1 MKFLAVVAP
10 LLLSASALA
19 IWGDKQQQSSLILE
33 EGDKKIPGVS
43 PLEHCSADFGG
54 DILTLEHVNLNPNPP
69 LAGKTLTIEAIGT
82 FKEDIGK
89 GAYVVLQV
97 KYGLIK
103 LLSTTADLCE
113 QIKEVDMEC
122 PIKAGE
128 TKITKE
134 VDLPAQI
141 PPGKYTVTADVF
153 TEDDRQITCLS
164 ATVQFKGSFGAFELV

>member
-1 MKFLAVVAP
+1 MKFLSTLAP
-10 LLLSASALA
+10 LLLSAAVVVDA
-19 IWGDKQQQSSLILE
+19 GIWDKQTALVDDV
-33 EGDKKIPGVS
+33 DKKIPGIS
-43 PLEHCSADFGG
+43 PLEHCTAEFAG

-69 LAGKTLTIEAIGT
+69 LAGQTLVIEALGT
-82 FKEDIGK
+82 FKEDIGE

-113 QIKEVDMEC
+113 QIKEVDLEC
-122 PIKAGE
+122 PLKAGQ

-134 VDLPAQI
+134 VDLPSQI

-153 TEDDRQITCLS
+153 TKDDRQITCLS
-164 ATVQFKGSFGAFELV
+164 ATVQFKSSFGSYELV

>member
-1 MKFLAVVAP
+1 MKLTTLAAP
-10 LLLSASALA
+10 LLLGAVAVDALA
-19 IWGDKQQQSSLILE
+19 IWGDKQSLLLDDAE
-33 EGDKKIPGVS
+33 KKIPGVS
-43 PLEHCSADFGG
+43 PLEHCSAEFAN

-69 LAGKTLTIEAIGT
+69 LAGKTLTIEAVGT
-82 FKEDIGK
+82 FKEDIDD

-113 QIKEVDMEC
+113 QIKEVDMAC

-153 TEDDRQITCLS
+153 TADDRQITCLS
-164 ATVQFKGSFGAFELV
+164 ASVYFKGAFGA

>member
-1 MKFLAVVAP
+1 MKFLAALAP
-10 LLLSASALA
+10 LLLSTSALA
-19 IWGDKQQQSSLILE
+19 IWNDKQSHLLDDT
-33 EGDKKIPGVS
+33 DKKIPGVS
-43 PLEHCSADFGG
+43 PLEHCSAEFAG

-69 LAGKTLTIEAIGT
+69 LAGQTLTIEALGT
-82 FKEDIGK
+82 FKEPIGK
-89 GAYVVLQV
+89 GAYVVIQV

-113 QIKEVDMEC
+113 QIKEVDLEC
-122 PIKAGE
+122 PIEAGQ

-134 VDLPAQI
+134 VELPAQI

-164 ATVQFKGSFGAFELV
+164 ATVQFKGSFGSFELV